1 MDLNKIMGALGSSG
15 VAGGLAGGVAG
26 GALTSALMSKK
37 GKKHAKN
44 LLAAGGL
51 AAVGGLAWKAYKNY
65 QSNQPGN
72 VNEPVQPAPALR
84 DQEPAALTATP
95 AAAQS
100 TWTQLDEQDFAIPD
114 SATEGS
120 TGLLLIRAMITAAM
134 ADGHMDGE
142 ERAAILAKMDSLGLD
157 ADEKA
162 LVVDE
167 ILHPK
172 SVDDIVRAVVS
183 QESAIEVYAASVLA
197 IDESRPEAAAYLDNL
212 AQRLALPPLL
222 IEALRSRV
230 DQARS
235 ADHQAA

>member
-1 MDLNKIMGALGSSG
+1 MDLNRIIGALGSSG

-26 GALTSALMSKK
+26 GALSSALMSKK

-51 AAVGGLAWKAYKNY
+51 AAIGSLAWKAYRNY
-65 QSNQPGN
+65 QDNATST
-72 VNEPVQPAPALR
+72 EPAVQPAPA
-84 DQEPAALTATP
+84 PATAASPPAPASWAAL
-95 AAAQS
+95 Q
-100 TWTQLDEQDFAIPD
+100 EQDFALANT
-114 SATEGS
+114 STEGS
-120 TGLLLIRAMITAAM
+120 RGLLLIRAMITAAM
-134 ADGHMDGE
+134 ADGHMDNA
-142 ERAAILAKMDSLGLD
+142 ERSAILGKMESLNLD

-172 SVDDIVRAVVS
+172 SMEDILRAVVD

-197 IDESRPEAAAYLDNL
+197 IDESRPEAATYLNEL
-212 AQRLALPPLL
+212 AQRLSLPPLL
-222 IEALRSRV
+222 TEALRSRV
-230 DQARS
+230 QQTLK

>member
-26 GALTSALMSKK
+26 GALTSALLSKK

-65 QSNQPGN
+65 QNNPSASTTGPTPSASAQGN
-72 VNEPVQPAPALR
+72 GESAPAAW
-84 DQEPAALTATP
+84 P
-95 AAAQS
+95 
-100 TWTQLDEQDFAIPD
+100 QLEEQDFDISDAC
-114 SATEGS
+114 TEGS

-142 ERAAILAKMDSLGLD
+142 ERSAILSKMDSLGLD

-167 ILHPK
+167 LLHPK

-197 IDESRPEAAAYLDNL
+197 IDERRPEAAAYLDNL
-212 AQRLALPPLL
+212 AQRLSLPPLL

-235 ADHQAA
+235 TNPQAA

>member
-65 QSNQPGN
+65 QNNQSAGTTEQAPSAQTLGHG
-72 VNEPVQPAPALR
+72 ESSPAPA
-84 DQEPAALTATP
+84 
-95 AAAQS
+95 
-100 TWTQLDEQDFAIPD
+100 TWPQLEEQDFDISDAC
-114 SATEGS
+114 TEGS

-142 ERAAILAKMDSLGLD
+142 ERSAILSKMDSLGLD

-167 ILHPK
+167 LLHPK

-197 IDESRPEAAAYLDNL
+197 IDERRPEAAAYLDNL
-212 AQRLALPPLL
+212 AQRLSLPPLL
-222 IEALRSRV
+222 IEALHSRV

-235 ADHQAA
+235 TNPQAA

>member
-1 MDLNKIMGALGSSG
+1 MDLNKIMGALSSSG

-26 GALTSALMSKK
+26 GALTNALMSKK

-65 QSNQPGN
+65 QNSQTGSAP
-72 VNEPVQPAPALR
+72 EPAKPAPALR
-84 DQEPAALTATP
+84 QQTPATP
-95 AAAQS
+95 SAAG
-100 TWTQLDEQDFAIPD
+100 WTRLEEQDFEISE

-120 TGLLLIRAMITAAM
+120 TGLLLVRAMITASM

-142 ERAAILAKMDSLGLD
+142 ERTAILAKMESLGLD

-162 LVVDE
+162 LIVDE
-167 ILHPK
+167 ILHPR

-197 IDESRPEAAAYLDNL
+197 IDESRPEAAAYLDDL
-212 AQRLALPPLL
+212 AGRLSLPPLL
-222 IEALRSRV
+222 IEALSRRV